1 MKRNNKKG
9 FTIVE
14 LVVVIAVIAI
24 LSAVF
29 IPTFSGVIGKAK
41 EAALKADLKAVYT
54 QYASDKALAE
64 EDVAETVYI
73 KVEGETAAQD
83 KYYKV
88 VKGNTEE
95 VTEVDWCT
103 KAAGA
108 GLVAGR
114 VFEELAE
121 HTFTDGND
129 CACGA
134 EAPATGA

>member
-24 LSAVF
+24 LSAVL
-29 IPTFSGVIGKAK
+29 IPTFSGVTGKAK
-41 EAALKADLKAVYT
+41 EAALKADLKAAYT

-73 KVEGETAAQD
+73 KVAGETAAED

-95 VTEVDWCT
+95 ATEEALPACYNQNPLAD
-103 KAAGA
+103 
-108 GLVAGR
+108 GL
-114 VFEELAE
+114 VFEEANGN
-121 HTFTDGND
+121 HTYADADDKSCDTCGFTR
-129 CACGA
+129 A
-134 EAPATGA
+134 